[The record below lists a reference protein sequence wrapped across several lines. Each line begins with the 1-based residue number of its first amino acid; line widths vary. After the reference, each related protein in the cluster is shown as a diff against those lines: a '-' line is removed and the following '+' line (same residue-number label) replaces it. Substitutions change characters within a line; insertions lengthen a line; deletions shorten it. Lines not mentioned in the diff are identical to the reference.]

1 VTVKCRTC
9 GATHEMGYCS
19 PVEFAFCDSK
29 CEKHFNHVVDML
41 STGAPLDM
49 IGAKPGSQLWAEAEK
64 EIARREARFC
74 WQARES
80 LVQDYLETLPR
91 QRASV
96 AKRYFS

>member
-1 VTVKCRTC
+1 
-9 GATHEMGYCS
+9 M
-19 PVEFAFCDSK
+19 
-29 CEKHFNHVVDML
+29 
-41 STGAPLDM
+41 
-49 IGAKPGSQLWAEAEK
+49 AEAEK